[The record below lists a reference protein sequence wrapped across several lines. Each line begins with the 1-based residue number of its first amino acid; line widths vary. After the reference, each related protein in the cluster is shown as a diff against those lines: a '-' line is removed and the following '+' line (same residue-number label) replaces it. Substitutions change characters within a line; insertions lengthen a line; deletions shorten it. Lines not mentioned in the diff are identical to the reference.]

1 MIRIWVLMVFVFLG
15 SVASAQIPSEIFVGT
30 KRATIDVVFFK
41 YFKNA
46 KEENSRWLFFHRNRA
61 SLDIKT
67 SLSQQSVLFG
77 FTEAISYNHAKLKG
91 LALVAV
97 LSVLNGGLTPKA
109 GVQYV
114 SIRPQFTL
122 FTWAVASIQQ
132 NTVLDYFLLMRYT
145 PSLSTKIR
153 AFVQLES
160 VNAFHRPATL
170 WERTGT
176 LATQTAAP
184 HSFTLRTRLG
194 LKHQHF
200 QWGVGLD
207 QSFIGRNDF
216 QKSSNPGI
224 FVRYEF

>member
-30 KRATIDVVFFK
+30 KRTTIDVMFFK
-41 YFKNA
+41 NFKNA

-91 LALVAV
+91 LAPVAV

-122 FTWAVASIQQ
+122 FTWAVASLQQ

-160 VNAFHRPATL
+160 VNA
-170 WERTGT
+170 

-194 LKHQHF
+194 LKHHHF